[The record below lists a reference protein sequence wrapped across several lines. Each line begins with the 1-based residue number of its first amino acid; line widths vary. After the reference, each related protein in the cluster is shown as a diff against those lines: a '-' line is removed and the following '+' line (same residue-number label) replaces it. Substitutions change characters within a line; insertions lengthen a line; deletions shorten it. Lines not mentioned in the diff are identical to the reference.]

1 MMLVSADTSTWA
13 VFTPSQDEAQMT
25 GPPVEYD
32 DEERTHVSYL
42 RDWYQSNGAAMIA
55 DNQLQASIVEASRE
69 MTPMSSV
76 AASDTASLDDFPGR
90 EGRRDSTRRDRRWRK
105 SHRRI
110 TIHELRDGRR
120 YTEIGS
126 PSDPESIHELRDG
139 TVYAHL

>member
-1 MMLVSADTSTWA
+1 
-13 VFTPSQDEAQMT
+13 MT

-90 EGRRDSTRRDRRWRK
+90 EGRRDSARRDRRGRK